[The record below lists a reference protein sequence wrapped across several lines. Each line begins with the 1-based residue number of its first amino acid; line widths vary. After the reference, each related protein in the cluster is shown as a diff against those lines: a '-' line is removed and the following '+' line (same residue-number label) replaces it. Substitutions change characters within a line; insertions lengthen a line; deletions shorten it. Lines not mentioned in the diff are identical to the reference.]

1 MSDKLKLALVQMNS
15 GSWNAHENVDKAVG
29 YVDQAAKDGSELITV
44 PEFFNHPY
52 VFQYRDYK
60 YLDYAEKAD
69 GYAISTMRQR
79 AKAHGVHIVATIL
92 EEEGPGVYYD
102 ASFVIDPNGEVLGKY
117 RKVHPAAVR
126 SLEKIYF
133 RPGNRYPIFDI
144 RGWKVGINICYDHF
158 FPETAR
164 ATAVAG
170 AELILG
176 PFAAPAQYIW
186 EHLMRVR
193 AWENGV
199 YLAPCNKVGPEGDWV
214 FHGTSMVVAPTG
226 EIVVQAGSEEDEIIH
241 TELDRS
247 VVYQT
252 RRSFPMM
259 RDRRPDAYRIL
270 STVEEDVRRLI

>member
-1 MSDKLKLALVQMNS
+1 MSDELKLALVQMNS
-15 GSWNAHENVDKAVG
+15 GSWDAHENVDKAVG
-29 YVDQAAKDGSELITV
+29 YVDRASKEGAELIVV

-60 YLDYAEKAD
+60 YIDYAEKAD
-69 GYAISTMRQR
+69 GYSISTMRER
-79 AKAHGVHIVATIL
+79 AKAHGVHLVATIF

-102 ASFVIDPNGEVLGKY
+102 SSFVIDPNGEVLGKY

-144 RGWKVGINICYDHF
+144 RGWKVGIIICYDHF

-176 PFAAPAQYIW
+176 PFAAPDQKIW

-193 AWENGV
+193 AFENGV
-199 YLAPCNKVGPEGDWV
+199 YLAPCNKVGLEGDWV
-214 FHGTSMVVAPTG
+214 FHGSSMIFGPTG
-226 EIVVQAGSEEDEIIH
+226 
-241 TELDRS
+241 
-247 VVYQT
+247 
-252 RRSFPMM
+252 
-259 RDRRPDAYRIL
+259 
-270 STVEEDVRRLI
+270 